1 MMNIGSDILH
11 GIGDSIVK
19 SSNNAE
25 LKKMGDK
32 LFENP
37 ETIKEFK
44 NAVLS
49 AYTDIASVIMHI
61 MEEHCK
67 MELNLLEGSII
78 WNNEN
83 LSEIDNRVLHTK
95 IDNNLAAENYE
106 YAYALLLEALR
117 RTPIDSKIFQ
127 KIFELTIRQ
136 DGVETNKAYE
146 SCLRYAGDF
155 NLKVNDLQST

>member
-1 MMNIGSDILH
+1 
-11 GIGDSIVK
+11 
-19 SSNNAE
+19 
-25 LKKMGDK
+25 MGDK

-67 MELNLLEGSII
+67 MELNLLDGSII
-78 WNNEN
+78 WNNED

-95 IDNNLAAENYE
+95 IDNNLVFS
-106 YAYALLLEALR
+106 
-117 RTPIDSKIFQ
+117 TSI
-127 KIFELTIRQ
+127 LTSFLMSPTFYT
-136 DGVETNKAYE
+136 D
-146 SCLRYAGDF
+146 
-155 NLKVNDLQST
+155 

>member
-1 MMNIGSDILH
+1 
-11 GIGDSIVK
+11 
-19 SSNNAE
+19 
-25 LKKMGDK
+25 
-32 LFENP
+32 
-37 ETIKEFK
+37 
-44 NAVLS
+44 
-49 AYTDIASVIMHI
+49 

-78 WNNEN
+78 WNNED

-117 RTPIDSKIFQ
+117 RTPIDSEIFQ